1 MENIGS
7 KIKHGAHIMLVS
19 ILVGANAA
27 TILLLWATCLS
38 TMLSPT
44 LHPRLSQAGL
54 LFPVFL
60 TFDLLFIVVWGIVSW
75 KWIVL
80 PIIGVLGCWGYV
92 RDYCPVN
99 LSKET
104 QEVGFHIMS
113 YNVSNFAVD
122 SANDL
127 DGWKVM
133 QYVTESNADIIFL
146 QECAKAGKAYAAM
159 EHKFDSLGYDIK
171 GKDGMYIISKWPFV
185 GKNVFST
192 TTNFSNGSYAWMIDI
207 NGDTILAINNHLQ
220 SNLISPEE
228 KQQYGNALT
237 SYDKDKME
245 SSGRI
250 LLSRLSHAASERETQ
265 TDSLCNL
272 IKRHSH
278 YSIIHAGDHN
288 DTPISN
294 TCQRISKLLKNAY
307 TESGN
312 GLGISFA
319 VKGFPVRIDH
329 IYVSNNLKTH
339 STFIDTEAYGS
350 DHRPI
355 HTWVYKSAK

>member
-1 MENIGS
+1 MENIGP
-7 KIKHGAHIMLVS
+7 KIRHGAHIMLVS
-19 ILVGANAA
+19 IMAGANIA
-27 TILLLWATCLS
+27 TILLLWTACLS
-38 TMLSPT
+38 TLLSPGI
-44 LHPRLSQAGL
+44 HPRLSQAGL

-60 TFDLLFIVVWGIVSW
+60 SLDLLFMAVWLVVSW
-75 KWIVL
+75 KWALL
-80 PIIGVLGCWGYV
+80 PIIGILGCWGYV

-99 LSKET
+99 FAKEKP
-104 QEVGFHIMS
+104 EGGFHIMS

-122 SANDL
+122 SANNL

-133 QYVTESNADIIFL
+133 QYVAESNADIICL
-146 QECAKAGKAYAAM
+146 QECARSEKAYAAM
-159 EHKFDSLGYDIK
+159 EHKLDSLGYEIK

-185 GKNVFST
+185 GEKVYST
-192 TTNFSNGSYAWMIDI
+192 SKDYSNGSYAWMIDLD
-207 NGDTILAINNHLQ
+207 GDTVLVINNHLQ

-228 KQQYGNALT
+228 KQQYGNALA

-272 IKRHSH
+272 LRR
-278 YSIIHAGDHN
+278 YSGHTIIHAGDHN
-288 DTPISN
+288 DTPVSN
-294 TCQRISKLLKNAY
+294 TCRRISKLLKNAF

-319 VKGFPVRIDH
+319 SKGFPVRIDH
-329 IYVSNNLKTH
+329 IYVSDDLKTH
-339 STFIDTEAYGS
+339 STFIDTKAYGS